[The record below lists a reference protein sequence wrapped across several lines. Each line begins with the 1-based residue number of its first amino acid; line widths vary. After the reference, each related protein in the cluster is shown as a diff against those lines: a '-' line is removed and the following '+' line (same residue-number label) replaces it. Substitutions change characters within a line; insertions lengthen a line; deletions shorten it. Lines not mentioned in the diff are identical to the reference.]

1 MVKLKTSITRS
12 LKTVSDTP
20 KSLLVKDYNLLQ
32 NYFSNTIY
40 KTTKGR
46 LFPNKSRKSTIIIQ
60 NDRVHNLRV
69 SLFIS

>member
-1 MVKLKTSITRS
+1 MVKLKTSIIRS
-12 LKTVSDTP
+12 LKTASDTP

-46 LFPNKSRKSTIIIQ
+46 LFHKSRKSTIIMQ